1 MKNILVIWDHNDSSG
16 KLLEKANRI
25 ALPFLAKIQVV
36 VFVNAVYGKKFTE
49 NNNVSLAD
57 NVKNQL
63 AEKFNQSLKVKS
75 TIVVDHDIARWVK
88 QNCDTKKVDL
98 VIKTGNRSE
107 NMFHTPT
114 DWQLIRQVNCPVLI
128 ASAKK
133 WKAKSRILATV
144 DLVEKNKNQE
154 KINTKTLVTAEH
166 FAAKNNSA
174 LHVAYSIPITKA
186 LTELD
191 IVEPSDVLA
200 KKGKKMEQVLDKVIL
215 RCKIKSANKNIVA
228 GDVADTIP
236 KLAHQLKAD
245 LVVMGSIGRT
255 GVKGLLLGNTAE
267 RVIHN
272 LRTDV
277 LVIKP

>member
-1 MKNILVIWDHNDSSG
+1 M
-16 KLLEKANRI
+16 
-25 ALPFLAKIQVV
+25 V

-63 AEKFNQSLKVKS
+63 AEKFDQSLKVKS